1 MTFKSIKTKL
11 IALSF
16 LLLTIPLI
24 VLGGMSYQQ
33 SRTSLNDAGETN
45 LKNSVEFALLMI
57 DHLNQEVEK
66 GTLDR
71 EEAEER
77 VKVAILGERQPDGT
91 RPLNDN
97 IKIGEEGYIFILDN
111 EGTSLAQPNIEG
123 QNTWELEDSN
133 GVKFVQNMIQIGN
146 DGGGITYYDFPHPDN
161 DTQIVPWIAYSKA
174 DPNWG
179 WVVSAST
186 YMSDFNQAA
195 NHILLFVSLTIGAS
209 LLIGLIVIW
218 LLSNSIARPIGIVT
232 EHMNRLAEGDLT
244 QEQLTLKS
252 KDETGKLA
260 QAMNHLQINLR
271 AMISSVADT
280 SKLLTNHSHTLNQS
294 ANEVRTGSEQV
305 AVTMQELASGSENQ
319 ASHSTD
325 LAYNMTAFTDIVEQ
339 ANERGKVIHE
349 TSNQVLDMTSQ
360 GQTLMNSSS
369 NQMSHIHQI
378 VKDAVEKVS
387 GLDQRSKEVAKLVD
401 VIKDIADQ
409 TNLLAL
415 NAAIEAARAGEHG
428 RGFAVVADEVRIL
441 AEQVTASVTD
451 ITQIV
456 DGIQSE
462 TIAVTTSLQTGYQE
476 VEKGSQEINDTVKTF
491 NNIDHALTDMVDRVK
506 EISSNLAEITSNS
519 QKMHTS
525 IEEIASISE
534 ESAAG
539 IEQTSASIQQTS
551 SSMEEVAASSDELAQ
566 LAEQLKTL
574 VQQFKL

>member
-11 IALSF
+11 MALSF

-24 VLGGMSYQQ
+24 ILGWMSYEQ
-33 SRTSLNDAGETN
+33 SRTSLDDAGETN
-45 LKNSVEFALLMI
+45 LKNSVEFTLLMI
-57 DHLNQEVEK
+57 DHLNDEVEK

-71 EEAEER
+71 AEAEER
-77 VKVAILGERQPDGT
+77 VKVAILGEKQSDGT
-91 RPLNDN
+91 RPLNEN

-133 GVKFVQNMIQIGN
+133 GVKFVQNMIKTGN
-146 DGGGITYYDFPHPDN
+146 EGGGVTYYDFPHPDN
-161 DTQIVPWIAYSKA
+161 DSQIVPWIAYSKT

-179 WVVSAST
+179 WTVSSST

-195 NHILLFVSLTIGAS
+195 NHILLFVSITVGVT
-209 LLIGLIVIW
+209 LLIGLIIIW

-232 EHMNRLAEGDLT
+232 EHMNRLAKGDLT

-252 KDETGKLA
+252 KDETGRLA
-260 QAMNHLQINLR
+260 QAMNHLQTNLKD
-271 AMISSVADT
+271 MISSVADT
-280 SKLLTNHSHTLNQS
+280 SSRLTNHSQTLNQS
-294 ANEVRTGSEQV
+294 ASEVRTGSDQV
-305 AVTMQELASGSENQ
+305 AVTMQELASGSETQ
-319 ASHSTD
+319 ASHSSD
-325 LAYNMTAFTDIVEQ
+325 LAYNMSAFTTVVEQ
-339 ANERGKVIHE
+339 ANEKGQLIYD
-349 TSNQVLDMTSQ
+349 TSNQMLDMTTQ
-360 GQTLMNSSS
+360 GKTLMTHSS
-369 NQMSHIHQI
+369 NQMSHIHKI
-378 VKDAVEKVS
+378 VQEAVQKVS
-387 GLDQRSKEVAKLVD
+387 GLDHRSKEVSKLVY

-428 RGFAVVADEVRIL
+428 RGFAVVADEVRQL

-456 DGIQSE
+456 DGIQTE
-462 TIAVTTSLQTGYQE
+462 TLSVTDSLQLGYQE
-476 VEKGSQEINDTVKTF
+476 VEKGSEEINETVKTF
-491 NNIDHALTDMVDRVK
+491 NHIDQALKDMVDRVQ
-506 EISSNLAEITSNS
+506 EISSNLAEIATNS

-539 IEQTSASIQQTS
+539 IEQSSASIQQTS

-566 LAEQLKTL
+566 LAEQLNEL
-574 VQQFKL
+574 VKQFKL